1 MNLLFMIYYIV
12 TGTTTR
18 KNNIMKRRT
27 KIVATIGPA
36 SSSKEM
42 LKKLIKEGVDVCR
55 LNFSHGSHKDHIEV
69 INTVREIID
78 EINYPVAILADLQG
92 PKIRVGVVKDNGVN
106 LVDGEEIIM
115 TTKSFEG
122 TAEKV
127 SITYDT
133 FPQDVRAGERVLVD
147 DGKIMLEVVSSN
159 FKDEVVLKVLH
170 GGILSSKK
178 GVNLPN
184 TKISQPSLTPK
195 DREDLELALKYDID
209 WIALSFVRSA
219 RDIIELKHLIKNAGK
234 STRVIA
240 KIEKPEAVAEL
251 DDIIKAADGIMV
263 ARGDLGV
270 EIPME
275 NVPLIQKQI
284 INKTIE
290 HAKPVIVA
298 TQMMESMIDNISPT
312 RAEVNDVANAVMD
325 GADAVMLSGETSVGK
340 HPRAVIDAMNKIIM
354 RIEDQHEELY
364 AKEIEPVKNQDRFI
378 TYSICFDACR
388 FSKRTNAKAII
399 TMTNSGY
406 TAFKISSQRPEA
418 RIFVYSGNKKLLT
431 TLSLVWGV
439 KTFFYDKMVS
449 TDHTIED
456 IKYMLKKAGYLGQ
469 GDLIVNTA
477 SMPIEELGSTNMLK
491 LSAID

>member
-115 TTKSFEG
+115 TTKSLEG

-284 INKTIE
+284 INKSIE

-378 TYSICFDACR
+378 TDSICFDACR
-388 FSKRTNAKAII
+388 LSKRTNAKAIV

>member
-1 MNLLFMIYYIV
+1 
-12 TGTTTR
+12 
-18 KNNIMKRRT
+18 MKRRT

-36 SSSKEM
+36 SASKEM
-42 LKKLIKEGVDVCR
+42 LKNLIKEGVDVCR
-55 LNFSHGSHKDHIEV
+55 LNFSHGSHKDHVEV

-92 PKIRVGVVKDNGVN
+92 PKIRVGTIKDNGVD
-106 LVDGEEIIM
+106 LVDGKEIIM
-115 TTKSFEG
+115 TTKALEG
-122 TAEKV
+122 TAKKV

-133 FPQDVRAGERVLVD
+133 FPQDVRAGEKVLVD
-147 DGKIMLEVVSSN
+147 DGKIMLEVISSN
-159 FKDEVVLKVLH
+159 FKDEVTLKIIH
-170 GGILSSKK
+170 GGVLSSKK

-195 DREDLELALKYDID
+195 DREDLELALKHDVD

-240 KIEKPEAVAEL
+240 KIEKPEAVTEL

-284 INKTIE
+284 INKSIE

-354 RIEDQHEELY
+354 RIEDQFEELY
-364 AKEIEPVKNQDRFI
+364 AKEIEPVKNQDRFV
-378 TYSICFDACR
+378 TDSICFDAVR
-388 FSKRTNAKAII
+388 LSKRTNAKAIV

-449 TDHTIED
+449 TDHTIDD
-456 IKYMLKKAGYLGQ
+456 IKYMLKKAGYLDS

>member
-1 MNLLFMIYYIV
+1 
-12 TGTTTR
+12 
-18 KNNIMKRRT
+18 MKRRT
-27 KIVATIGPA
+27 KVVATIGPA

-42 LKKLIKEGVDVCR
+42 LKNLIQEGVDVCR
-55 LNFSHGSHKDHIEV
+55 LNFSHGSHKDHVEV
-69 INTVREIID
+69 IKTIREIID
-78 EINYPVAILADLQG
+78 EIKYPIAILADLQG
-92 PKIRVGVVKDNGVN
+92 PKIRVGTVKDNGVE
-106 LVDGEEIIM
+106 LVEGNELIM
-115 TTKSFEG
+115 TTQKVEG
-122 TAEKV
+122 TAKKV
-127 SITYDT
+127 SITYET
-133 FPQDVRAGERVLVD
+133 FPQDVKAGEKVLVD
-147 DGKIMLEVVSSN
+147 DGKLVLEVISSN
-159 FKDEVVLKVLH
+159 YKDEVVLKVLH

-184 TKISQPSLTPK
+184 TSISQPSLTEK

-219 RDIIELKHLIKNAGK
+219 RDIIELKHIIKNAGK
-234 STRVIA
+234 TTRVIA
-240 KIEKPEAVAEL
+240 KIEKPEAINDL
-251 DDIIKAADGIMV
+251 DDIIKQADGIMV

-284 INKTIE
+284 INKSIE

-298 TQMMESMIDNISPT
+298 TQMMESMIENISPT

-354 RIEDQHEELY
+354 RIEDQYDELY
-364 AKEIEPVKNQDRFI
+364 SKDIEPVKNQARFI
-378 TYSICFDACR
+378 TDSICFDACR
-388 FSKRTNAKAII
+388 LSKRVDAKAIV

-406 TAFKISSQRPEA
+406 TAFKISSQRPKA
-418 RIFVYSGNKKLLT
+418 RVFVYSGNKKLLT

-456 IKYMLKKAGYLGQ
+456 IKYMLKKEGYLSQ
-469 GDLIVNTA
+469 GDLIINTA

-491 LSAID
+491 LSSID

>member
-1 MNLLFMIYYIV
+1 
-12 TGTTTR
+12 
-18 KNNIMKRRT
+18 MKRRT

-42 LKKLIKEGVDVCR
+42 LKNLIREGVDVCR
-55 LNFSHGSHKDHIEV
+55 LNFSHGDHKDHIEV
-69 INTVREIID
+69 VKTVREVIS
-78 EINYPVAILADLQG
+78 ELNYPVALLADLQG
-92 PKIRVGVVKDNGVN
+92 PKIRVGVVKDNGVM
-106 LVDGEEIIM
+106 LVDGNNLIM
-115 TTKSFEG
+115 TTIPTEG

-133 FPQDVRAGERVLVD
+133 FPQDVRAGEKVLVD

-159 FKDEVVLKVLH
+159 FKDEVVLKILH

-195 DREDLELALKYDID
+195 DREDLELALKLDID

-240 KIEKPEAVAEL
+240 KIEKPEAIAEL
-251 DDIIKAADGIMV
+251 DDIIKASDGIMV

-284 INKTIE
+284 INKSIE

-298 TQMMESMIDNISPT
+298 TQMMESMIDNVSPT

-340 HPRAVIDAMNKIIM
+340 HPRAVIDPMNKIIM
-354 RIEDQHEELY
+354 RIEGQYEELY

-378 TYSICFDACR
+378 TDSICFDAVR
-388 FSKRTNAKAII
+388 LSKRTNAKAIV

-449 TDHTIED
+449 TDHTIDD
-456 IKYMLKKAGYLGQ
+456 IKYMLKKAGYLDS

>member
-1 MNLLFMIYYIV
+1 
-12 TGTTTR
+12 
-18 KNNIMKRRT
+18 MKRRT
-27 KIVATIGPA
+27 KVVATIGPA

-42 LKKLIKEGVDVCR
+42 LKNLIQEGVDVCR
-55 LNFSHGSHKDHIEV
+55 LNFSHGAHEDHVKV
-69 INTVREIID
+69 IKTIREIIS
-78 EINYPVAILADLQG
+78 EINYPIAILADLQG
-92 PKIRVGVVKDNGVN
+92 PKIRVGTVKDNGVE
-106 LVDGEEIIM
+106 LVEGKELVM
-115 TTKSFEG
+115 TTQQVEG
-122 TAEKV
+122 TAKKV
-127 SITYDT
+127 SITYET
-133 FPQDVRAGERVLVD
+133 FPQDVKAGEKVLVD
-147 DGKIMLEVVSSN
+147 DGKLVLEVVSSN
-159 FKDEVVLKVLH
+159 YKDEVVLKVLH

-184 TKISQPSLTPK
+184 TSISQPSLTVK
-195 DREDLELALKYDID
+195 DRKDLELALQHDID
-209 WIALSFVRSA
+209 WVALSFVRSA
-219 RDIIELKHLIKNAGK
+219 RDIIELKHLIKNSGK

-240 KIEKPEAVAEL
+240 KIEKPEAIEDL
-251 DDIIKAADGIMV
+251 DDIIKQADGIMV

-284 INKTIE
+284 INKSIE

-298 TQMMESMIDNISPT
+298 TQMMESMIENISPT

-354 RIEDQHEELY
+354 RIEDQFDELY
-364 AKEIEPVKNQDRFI
+364 SKDIEPVKNQTRFI
-378 TYSICFDACR
+378 TDSICFDACR
-388 FSKRTNAKAII
+388 LSKRVDAKAIV

-406 TAFKISSQRPEA
+406 TAFKISSQRPKA

-456 IKYMLKKAGYLGQ
+456 IKYMLKKEGYLSQ
-469 GDLIVNTA
+469 GDLIINTA

-491 LSAID
+491 LSSID

>member
-1 MNLLFMIYYIV
+1 
-12 TGTTTR
+12 
-18 KNNIMKRRT
+18 
-27 KIVATIGPA
+27 
-36 SSSKEM
+36 
-42 LKKLIKEGVDVCR
+42 
-55 LNFSHGSHKDHIEV
+55 
-69 INTVREIID
+69 
-78 EINYPVAILADLQG
+78 
-92 PKIRVGVVKDNGVN
+92 
-106 LVDGEEIIM
+106 
-115 TTKSFEG
+115 
-122 TAEKV
+122 
-127 SITYDT
+127 
-133 FPQDVRAGERVLVD
+133 
-147 DGKIMLEVVSSN
+147 MLEVVSSN

-284 INKTIE
+284 INKSIE

-378 TYSICFDACR
+378 TDSICFDACR
-388 FSKRTNAKAII
+388 LSKRTNAKAIV

>member
-1 MNLLFMIYYIV
+1 
-12 TGTTTR
+12 
-18 KNNIMKRRT
+18 MKRRT

-36 SSSKEM
+36 SSDKEM
-42 LKKLIKEGVDVCR
+42 LKNLIREGVDVCR
-55 LNFSHGSHKDHIEV
+55 LNFSHGSHKDHIQV
-69 INTVREIID
+69 IKTIREIIE

-92 PKIRVGVVKDNGVN
+92 PKIRIGDVKDNSVN
-106 LVDGEEIIM
+106 LVDGQEIIM
-115 TTKSFEG
+115 TTKALMG
-122 TAEKV
+122 TSKKV

-133 FPQDVRAGERVLVD
+133 FPQDVRAGEKVLVD

-159 FKDEVVLKVLH
+159 FKDEVVLKILH

-209 WIALSFVRSA
+209 WIGLSFVRSA

-234 STRVIA
+234 TTRVIA
-240 KIEKPEAVAEL
+240 KIEKPEAVDEL
-251 DDIIKAADGIMV
+251 DDIIREADGIMV

-284 INKTIE
+284 IAKSIE

-298 TQMMESMIDNISPT
+298 TQMMESMIENISPT

-354 RIEDQHEELY
+354 RIEDQYLELY
-364 AKEIEPVKNQDRFI
+364 ESEVQPIKNQDRFI
-378 TYSICFDACR
+378 TDSICFDAVR
-388 FSKRTNAKAII
+388 LSKRTNAKAIV

-406 TAFKISSQRPEA
+406 TAFKISSQRPDA

-439 KTFFYDKMVS
+439 KTFFYDKLVS
-449 TDHTIED
+449 TDHTIDD
-456 IKYMLKKAGYLGQ
+456 IKYMLKKAGYLSQ

>member
-1 MNLLFMIYYIV
+1 MIYYKV
-12 TGTTTR
+12 TGSTTR

-115 TTKSFEG
+115 TTKSLEG

-284 INKTIE
+284 INKSIE

-378 TYSICFDACR
+378 TDSICFDACR
-388 FSKRTNAKAII
+388 LSKRTNAKAIV

>member
-1 MNLLFMIYYIV
+1 
-12 TGTTTR
+12 
-18 KNNIMKRRT
+18 MKRRT

-36 SSSKEM
+36 SASKEM
-42 LKKLIKEGVDVCR
+42 LKNLIKEGVDVCR
-55 LNFSHGSHKDHIEV
+55 LNFSHGSHKDHVEV

-92 PKIRVGVVKDNGVN
+92 PKIRVGTIKDNGVD
-106 LVDGEEIIM
+106 LVDGKEIIM
-115 TTKSFEG
+115 TTKALEG
-122 TAEKV
+122 TAKKV

-133 FPQDVRAGERVLVD
+133 FPQDVRAGEKVLVD
-147 DGKIMLEVVSSN
+147 DGKIMLEVISSN
-159 FKDEVVLKVLH
+159 FKDEVTLKIIH
-170 GGILSSKK
+170 GGVLSSKK
-178 GVNLPN
+178 VVNLPN

-195 DREDLELALKYDID
+195 DREDLELALKHDVD

-240 KIEKPEAVAEL
+240 KIEKPEAVTEL

-284 INKTIE
+284 INKSIE

-354 RIEDQHEELY
+354 RIEDQFEELY
-364 AKEIEPVKNQDRFI
+364 AKEIEPVKNQDRFV
-378 TYSICFDACR
+378 TDSICFDAVR
-388 FSKRTNAKAII
+388 LSKRTNAKAIV

-449 TDHTIED
+449 TDHTIDD
-456 IKYMLKKAGYLGQ
+456 IKYMLKKAGYLDS

>member
-1 MNLLFMIYYIV
+1 
-12 TGTTTR
+12 
-18 KNNIMKRRT
+18 MKRRT
-27 KIVATIGPA
+27 KVVATIGPA

-42 LKKLIKEGVDVCR
+42 LSKLIKEGVDVCR
-55 LNFSHGSHKDHIEV
+55 LNFSHGSHKDHIQV
-69 INTVREIID
+69 INTVRGIIE

-92 PKIRVGVVKDNGVN
+92 PKIRVGVVKDNGVD
-106 LVDGEEIIM
+106 LVDGAEIIM
-115 TTKSFEG
+115 TTKTLEG
-122 TAEKV
+122 TAKKV

-133 FPQDVRAGERVLVD
+133 FPQDVRAGEKVLVD

-170 GGILSSKK
+170 GGVLSSKK

-284 INKTIE
+284 INKSIE

-298 TQMMESMIDNISPT
+298 TQMMESMIENISPT

-354 RIEDQHEELY
+354 RIEDQFDELY
-364 AKEIEPVKNQDRFI
+364 SKEIEPIKNQSRFI
-378 TYSICFDACR
+378 TDSICFDACR
-388 FSKRTNAKAII
+388 LSKRVDAKAIV

-406 TAFKISSQRPEA
+406 TAFKISSQRPKA

-456 IKYMLKKAGYLGQ
+456 IKYMLKKENYLDQ
-469 GDLIVNTA
+469 GDLIINTA

-491 LSAID
+491 LSSID

>member
-1 MNLLFMIYYIV
+1 
-12 TGTTTR
+12 
-18 KNNIMKRRT
+18 MKRRT

-36 SSSKEM
+36 SSNKVM
-42 LKKLIKEGVDVCR
+42 LKNLIREGVDVCR
-55 LNFSHGSHKDHIEV
+55 LNFSHGDHKDHIEV
-69 INTVREIID
+69 VDTVREIID
-78 EINYPVAILADLQG
+78 ELNYPVALLADLQG
-92 PKIRVGVVKDNGVN
+92 PKIRVGVIKDNGVE
-106 LVDGEEIIM
+106 LVNGNEIIM
-115 TTKSFEG
+115 TTIPTEG

-133 FPQDVRAGERVLVD
+133 FPQDVRAGEKVLVD

-159 FKDEVVLKVLH
+159 FKDEVVLKILH

-195 DREDLELALKYDID
+195 DREDLELALKLDID

-240 KIEKPEAVAEL
+240 KIEKPEAIEEL
-251 DDIIKAADGIMV
+251 DDIIQAADGIMV

-275 NVPLIQKQI
+275 NVPLIQKRI
-284 INKTIE
+284 INKSIE

-354 RIEDQHEELY
+354 RIENQYEELY
-364 AKEIEPVKNQDRFI
+364 SKEIEPIKNQDRFI
-378 TYSICFDACR
+378 TDSICFDACR
-388 FSKRTNAKAII
+388 LSKRTNAKAIV

-418 RIFVYSGNKKLLT
+418 RIFVYSGNRKLLT

-449 TDHTIED
+449 TDHTIDD
-456 IKYMLKKAGYLGQ
+456 IKYMLKKAGYLVT

>member
-1 MNLLFMIYYIV
+1 MIYYIV
-12 TGTTTR
+12 TGSTTR

-115 TTKSFEG
+115 TTKSLEG

-284 INKTIE
+284 INKSIE

-378 TYSICFDACR
+378 TDSICFDACR
-388 FSKRTNAKAII
+388 LSKRTNAKAIV

>member
-1 MNLLFMIYYIV
+1 
-12 TGTTTR
+12 
-18 KNNIMKRRT
+18 MKRRT
-27 KIVATIGPA
+27 KVVATIGPA

-42 LKKLIKEGVDVCR
+42 LSKLIKEGVDVCR
-55 LNFSHGSHKDHIEV
+55 LNFSHGAHKDHIEV

-78 EINYPVAILADLQG
+78 ETKYPVAILADLQG

-106 LVDGEEIIM
+106 LVDGAEIIM
-115 TTKSFEG
+115 TTKTLEG
-122 TAEKV
+122 TAKKV

-133 FPQDVRAGERVLVD
+133 FPQDVRAGEKVLVD

-284 INKTIE
+284 INKSIE

-298 TQMMESMIDNISPT
+298 TQMMESMIENISPT

-354 RIEDQHEELY
+354 RIEDQFDELY
-364 AKEIEPVKNQDRFI
+364 SKEIEPIKNQSRFI
-378 TYSICFDACR
+378 TDSICFDACR
-388 FSKRTNAKAII
+388 LSKRVDAKAIV

-406 TAFKISSQRPEA
+406 TAFKISSQRPKA

-456 IKYMLKKAGYLGQ
+456 IKYMLKKENYLDQ
-469 GDLIVNTA
+469 GDLIINTA

-491 LSAID
+491 LSSID

>member
-1 MNLLFMIYYIV
+1 
-12 TGTTTR
+12 
-18 KNNIMKRRT
+18 MKRRT

-42 LKKLIKEGVDVCR
+42 LKNLIIEGVDVCR
-55 LNFSHGSHKDHIEV
+55 LNFSHGTHKDHVDV
-69 INTVREIID
+69 INTVREIIK
-78 EINYPVAILADLQG
+78 EINYPVALLADLQG

-106 LVDGEEIIM
+106 LVDGQNIIM
-115 TTKSFEG
+115 TTKSMEG
-122 TAEKV
+122 TAKKV

-159 FKDEVVLKVLH
+159 FKDEVVLKILH

-240 KIEKPEAVAEL
+240 KIEKPEAIDDL

-275 NVPLIQKQI
+275 NVPLIQKRI
-284 INKTIE
+284 INKSIE

-325 GADAVMLSGETSVGK
+325 GADAVMLSGETSVGR
-340 HPRAVIDAMNKIIM
+340 HPRAVIDSMNKIIM
-354 RIEDQHEELY
+354 RIEDQHRELY
-364 AKEIEPVKNQDRFI
+364 AREIEPIKNQSRFI
-378 TYSICFDACR
+378 TDSICFDACR
-388 FSKRTNAKAII
+388 LSKRTNAKAIV

-431 TLSLVWGV
+431 TLCLVWGV

-456 IKYMLKKAGYLGQ
+456 IKYMLKKSGYLVE

-477 SMPIEELGSTNMLK
+477 SMPIEELGNTNMLK